1 MLRFK
6 NIYLKL
12 FLASLLAVITIH
24 SGNNYFASGVSA
36 QEVIPNNNYS
46 NQLVAKKSRS
56 SSTRKSGGRTGGGS
70 FKNRS
75 KPRSSDSRSR
85 TRNRNS
91 SGNYNN
97 RNNDY
102 DSAPTYNNR
111 SSNSSENNSTS
122 NSSSYSNTSTR
133 MSRTAIFITM
143 ALTFLVIG
151 GIIFIPLFFVLK
163 LLMSHFNKE
172 NREAR
177 QTQKEIDN
185 NKVTVSK
192 IQVALSYDA
201 SGIQQDLSELALTA
215 NTEIPEGLL
224 ELMRDASLAVVRNSD
239 AWTHVLSSSVSMDIN
254 KAESAFDS
262 LSLAERSKYSRET
275 LSNVDG
281 DIRKLKEQFNNNQDD
296 FAEYV
301 VVTLIFGTVDDKP
314 LFEKI
319 NTKEQLETVLLKLAA
334 MREDYL
340 VKFELLW
347 SPQTEGVYLTD
358 EELLMQYTEMIPL
371 V

>member
-1 MLRFK
+1 MLKVK
-6 NIYLKL
+6 NIYFKL
-12 FLASLLAVITIH
+12 SLASLLAVISIH
-24 SGNNYFASGVSA
+24 SGNNFASQVSA
-36 QEVIPNNNYS
+36 QE
-46 NQLVAKKSRS
+46 LVPASDSTTIIAKKSRS
-56 SSTRKSGGRTGGGS
+56 SNTRKSGGRSSGGS

-75 KPRSSDSRSR
+75 KPRSSGSRSR
-85 TRNRNS
+85 PSSRNNND
-91 SGNYNN
+91 NYNN

-102 DSAPTYNNR
+102 DSTPTYNNR
-111 SSNSSENNSTS
+111 RDSSGNNSTS
-122 NSSSYSNTSTR
+122 SSRSYSNTPTR
-133 MSRTAIFITM
+133 MSRTVGFIVIGFTLI
-143 ALTFLVIG
+143 AIG

-163 LLMSHFNKE
+163 LLMNHFNWD

-192 IQVALSYDA
+192 IQVALSGNA
-201 SGIQQDLSELALTA
+201 FGIQQDLSELSMTA
-215 NTEIPEGLL
+215 NTETSEGLL
-224 ELMRDASLAVVRNSD
+224 KLMRDASLIVVRNSE
-239 AWTHVLSSSVSMDIN
+239 AWTHVLSSSVSMNID

-262 LSLAERSKYSRET
+262 LSLVERSKYSSET

-281 DIRKLKEQFNNNQDD
+281 DIRRLKKQFNNNQDN

-319 NTKEQLETVLLKLAA
+319 NTKEQLEAVLLKLAA

-340 VKFELLW
+340 IKFELLW
-347 SPQTEGVYLTD
+347 SPQTEGIYLTD
-358 EELLMQYTEMIPL
+358 EELLMQYTDMIPL